1 VPKLTFPKRH
11 KHRDVRSREHLTPAE
26 VEKLRKAARSIG
38 RHGDRN
44 ATMILLAYRHGLRVS
59 ELIHLRWD
67 QVDLDHALFHV
78 RRLKHG
84 VPSTHPLTGTE
95 IRALRKLKRMTGD
108 SVYVFLSER
117 KGPLTDSS
125 VRKMMAQ
132 AGELAELGF
141 PVHPHQLRHGCGYKL
156 ANDKQDTRA
165 IQLFLGHRN
174 IQHTVKYTELAA
186 ERFKDFWQD

>member
-1 VPKLTFPKRH
+1 MGWPRNIVRTIQG
-11 KHRDVRSREHLTPAE
+11 RD
-26 VEKLRKAARSIG
+26 
-38 RHGDRN
+38 
-44 ATMILLAYRHGLRVS
+44 
-59 ELIHLRWD
+59 
-67 QVDLDHALFHV
+67 
-78 RRLKHG
+78 
-84 VPSTHPLTGTE
+84 
-95 IRALRKLKRMTGD
+95 
-108 SVYVFLSER
+108 YVFLSER

-125 VRKMMAQ
+125 VRKMVAQ
-132 AGELAELGF
+132 AGERAELGF